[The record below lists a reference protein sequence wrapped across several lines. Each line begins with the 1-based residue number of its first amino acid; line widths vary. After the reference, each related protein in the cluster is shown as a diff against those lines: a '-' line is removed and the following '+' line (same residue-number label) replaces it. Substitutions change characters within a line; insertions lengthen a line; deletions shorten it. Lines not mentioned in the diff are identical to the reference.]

1 MMCPNPSTD
10 RQSNGVEILQLE
22 ARKITE
28 KEERFFIYFRFLHT
42 GELEQC
48 NRNGLSV
55 IKGAC

>member
-1 MMCPNPSTD
+1 MSVWEEEYNTNDELMCPNPSTD

-42 GELEQC
+42 GELEH
-48 NRNGLSV
+48 
-55 IKGAC
+55 